1 MPAIADITVKKN
13 DGTTDIVYAAKVPSS
28 GDNTAALFRSDAH
41 AAPYAGLKPELSV
54 ASKWNGD
61 KTVRRVNLLGKY
73 NAYATDSTTTISTKI
88 GSITMDL
95 TLAIPQSIPQTDI
108 DEGVSQLTN
117 LVTST
122 LIRSCLK
129 AGFAPT

>member
-41 AAPYAGLKPELSV
+41 AAPYAGLKPELNV

-73 NAYATDSTTTISTKI
+73 HAYATDSTTTISTKI

-95 TLAIPQSIPQTDI
+95 TFALPQSIPQADI
-108 DEGVSQLTN
+108 DEGVSQLSN
-117 LVTST
+117 LINSA

>member
-1 MPAIADITVKKN
+1 MPAIADITIKKN

-28 GDNTAALFRSDAH
+28 GDNTAALFRSDAN

-54 ASKWNGD
+54 TSKWNGD
-61 KTVRRVNLLGKY
+61 KTVRRVSMIGKY
-73 NAYATDSTTTISTKI
+73 NSYATDSTTTISSKI
-88 GSITMDL
+88 GSVTMDV
-95 TLAIPQSIPQTDI
+95 TLAIPQSIPQADI

-117 LVTST
+117 LITST